1 MKVNLLTGMLM
12 FLFLIL
18 GGEKLYADGDAKK
31 DLPELTDK
39 SALTDRDKIDML
51 LNSCDEN
58 LYSDPQT
65 VRLQLPGILSYATRV
80 GYEKGIAD
88 ARQYYGILYQQDGEL
103 SQAMSSYEAA
113 LAIYEKIGDERGAAH
128 AHNNIGLIFHRKGQY
143 VKALQNYQAA
153 LNYYDTH
160 HIIHPLI
167 TTLTNIASAYITIG
181 LINEAEDYNKRALD
195 LAEKNGFKDKL
206 ATSLVN
212 MGVISS
218 KRHKLVN
225 AKQYYTRALSVYD
238 ELDNQRGVA
247 NCLLNIGVILQKQG
261 EMPKAFEHTLQAMSL
276 FKEMNDHSRISQC
289 INNIGVILEKVG
301 SYEKAINYYSAAL
314 KIVGDMGVSNE
325 VARIYKN
332 LSKAY
337 AGLEN
342 YKEAL
347 YYHEKYKSY
356 SDSVISLAKS
366 QQIAELQTKYE
377 TQKKEQLIELQQ
389 AKLERQKLLGNTL
402 LGLTISILLV
412 AGLIIY
418 AYVQKRLDNEKI
430 TQQNTE
436 IARQNEKLAMQK
448 NTLEELNQTK
458 DKLFSVIGHDLRGPI
473 ANMRSIF
480 DMVLEDEFT
489 DRKELFDVMKV
500 LRDKTCDT
508 HNLLENLLYWSR
520 SQQGRITPNQGV
532 VDLSELVEDSL
543 DLIKADAK
551 VKGIDMEI
559 KMEGAVLSY
568 CDADMINL
576 VLRNLLS
583 NAIKFTP
590 SGGRIILEIE
600 QNDQNIKVAVRDT
613 GVGIPKENIPKLFD
627 KETYFTTYGTNK
639 EKGSGLGLNLCREF
653 VEANSGNIAVD
664 SQQGKGSVFYFT
676 LPLAGS
682 RQLADKQFSD
692 V

>member
-18 GGEKLYADGDAKK
+18 GGEKLYADGDTKK

-103 SQAMSSYEAA
+103 SQAMSSYKAA

-128 AHNNIGLIFHRKGQY
+128 AHNNIGSIFHRKGKY

-153 LNYYDTH
+153 LNYYDSH

-167 TTLTNIASAYITIG
+167 TTLTNIAGAYITIG

-195 LAEKNGFKDKL
+195 LAEKNGFKDKM

-218 KRHKLVN
+218 KRHKLAN

-247 NCLLNIGVILQKQG
+247 NCMLNIGVILQKQG
-261 EMPKAFEHTLQAMSL
+261 EMPLAFEHTIQAMSL

-377 TQKKEQLIELQQ
+377 TQKKEQLIELQK

-412 AGLIIY
+412 AGLIVY
-418 AYVQKRLDNEKI
+418 AYLQKRLDNEKI
-430 TQQNTE
+430 TEQNTE
-436 IARQNEKLAMQK
+436 IARQNQMLAMQK

-551 VKGIDMEI
+551 AKGIDMEI

-613 GVGIPKENIPKLFD
+613 GVGIPEENIPKLFD

-682 RQLADKQFSD
+682 RQLSDKQFSD

>member
-18 GGEKLYADGDAKK
+18 GGEKLYADGDAKTN
-31 DLPELTDK
+31 LPELTDK
-39 SALTDRDKIDML
+39 STLTDRDKIDML
-51 LNSCDEN
+51 LNSCFEN
-58 LYSDPQT
+58 IYSDPQT

-88 ARQYYGILYQQDGEL
+88 ANGYYGVLYQQDGEL
-103 SQAMSSYEAA
+103 SQAMSFYQKA
-113 LAIYEKIGDERGAAH
+113 LGIYEKIGDERGAAH
-128 AHNNIGLIFHRKGQY
+128 AHNNVGSIYHRRGKY
-143 VKALQNYQAA
+143 VKALENYQVA
-153 LNYYDTH
+153 LNYYDSN

-181 LINEAEDYNKRALD
+181 LIDEAKEYNQRALN
-195 LAEKNGFKDKL
+195 LAEKNGFKGKL

-218 KRHKLVN
+218 NRHKLVE
-225 AKQYYTRALSVYD
+225 AKQYYTRALNVYK
-238 ELDNQRGVA
+238 ELDNQRGIA

-261 EMPKAFEHTLQAMSL
+261 DMPQAFEHALQAMSL
-276 FKEMNDHSRISQC
+276 YKEMNDHNRISQC
-289 INNIGVILEKVG
+289 VNNIGVILDKLG
-301 SYEKAINYYSAAL
+301 SYDKAISYYTAAL
-314 KIVGDMGVSNE
+314 KIIGDMGVNNE
-325 VARIYKN
+325 VARIYNN

-356 SDSVISLAKS
+356 SDSVLSLAKS

-430 TQQNTE
+430 TQQNVE
-436 IARQNEKLAMQK
+436 IARQNEMLGMQK
-448 NTLEELNQTK
+448 NILEELNQTK

-532 VDLSELVEDSL
+532 VDLTELVEESL

-551 VKGIDMEI
+551 VKGIDLEI
-559 KMEGAVLSY
+559 NMGEAVLSY

-590 SGGRIILEIE
+590 SGGRILLKIE
-600 QNDQNIKVAVRDT
+600 QSDKHIKVSVRDT
-613 GVGIPKENIPKLFD
+613 GIGVPKENLPKLFD
-627 KETYFTTYGTNK
+627 KSTYFTTYGTNK

-653 VEANSGNIAVD
+653 VEANNGSIAVD
-664 SQQGKGSVFYFT
+664 SQLGKGSEFYFT

-682 RQLADKQFSD
+682 RKTADKQLSD

>member
-18 GGEKLYADGDAKK
+18 GGEKLYADGDAKTN
-31 DLPELTDK
+31 LPELTDK
-39 SALTDRDKIDML
+39 STLTDRDKIDML
-51 LNSCDEN
+51 LNSCFEN
-58 LYSDPQT
+58 IYSDPQT

-88 ARQYYGILYQQDGEL
+88 ANGYYGVLYQQDGEL
-103 SQAMSSYEAA
+103 SQAMSFYQKA
-113 LAIYEKIGDERGAAH
+113 LVIYEKIGDERGAAH
-128 AHNNIGLIFHRKGQY
+128 AHNNVGSIYHRRGKY
-143 VKALQNYQAA
+143 VKALENYQVA
-153 LNYYDTH
+153 LNYYDSN

-181 LINEAEDYNKRALD
+181 LIDEAKEYNQRALN
-195 LAEKNGFKDKL
+195 LAEKNGFKGKL

-218 KRHKLVN
+218 NRHKLVE
-225 AKQYYTRALSVYD
+225 AKQYYTRALNVYK
-238 ELDNQRGVA
+238 ELDNQRGIA

-261 EMPKAFEHTLQAMSL
+261 DMPLAFEHALQAMSL
-276 FKEMNDHSRISQC
+276 YKEMNDHNRISQC
-289 INNIGVILEKVG
+289 VNNIGVILDKLG
-301 SYEKAINYYSAAL
+301 SYDKAISYYTAAL
-314 KIVGDMGVSNE
+314 KIIGDMGVNNE
-325 VARIYKN
+325 VARIYNN

-356 SDSVISLAKS
+356 SDSVLSLAKS

-430 TQQNTE
+430 TQQNVE
-436 IARQNEKLAMQK
+436 IARQNEMLGMQK
-448 NTLEELNQTK
+448 NILEELNQTK

-532 VDLSELVEDSL
+532 VDLTELVEESL

-551 VKGIDMEI
+551 VKGIDLEI
-559 KMEGAVLSY
+559 NMGEAVLSY

-590 SGGRIILEIE
+590 SGGRILLKIE
-600 QNDQNIKVAVRDT
+600 QSDKHIKVSVRDT
-613 GVGIPKENIPKLFD
+613 GIGVPKENLPKLFD
-627 KETYFTTYGTNK
+627 KSTYFTTYGTNK

-653 VEANSGNIAVD
+653 VEANNGSIAVD
-664 SQQGKGSVFYFT
+664 SQLGKGSEFYFT

-682 RQLADKQFSD
+682 RKLADRQLSD

>member
-18 GGEKLYADGDAKK
+18 GGEKLYADGDTKK

-103 SQAMSSYEAA
+103 SQAMSSYKAA

-128 AHNNIGLIFHRKGQY
+128 AHNNIGSIFHRKGKY

-153 LNYYDTH
+153 LNYYDSH

-167 TTLTNIASAYITIG
+167 TTLTNIAGAYITIG

-195 LAEKNGFKDKL
+195 LAEKNGFKDKM

-218 KRHKLVN
+218 KRHKLAN

-247 NCLLNIGVILQKQG
+247 NCMLNIGVILQKQG
-261 EMPKAFEHTLQAMSL
+261 EMPLAFEHTIQAMSL

-377 TQKKEQLIELQQ
+377 TQKKEQLIELQK

-412 AGLIIY
+412 AGLIVY
-418 AYVQKRLDNEKI
+418 AYLQKRLDNEKI

-436 IARQNEKLAMQK
+436 IARQNQMLAMQK

-551 VKGIDMEI
+551 AKGIDMEI

-613 GVGIPKENIPKLFD
+613 GVGIPEENIPKLFD

-639 EKGSGLGLNLCREF
+639 EKSSGLGLNLCREF

-682 RQLADKQFSD
+682 RQLSDKQFSD

>member
-1 MKVNLLTGMLM
+1 MWLK
-12 FLFLIL
+12 
-18 GGEKLYADGDAKK
+18 
-31 DLPELTDK
+31 
-39 SALTDRDKIDML
+39 
-51 LNSCDEN
+51 
-58 LYSDPQT
+58 
-65 VRLQLPGILSYATRV
+65 
-80 GYEKGIAD
+80 
-88 ARQYYGILYQQDGEL
+88 
-103 SQAMSSYEAA
+103 
-113 LAIYEKIGDERGAAH
+113 
-128 AHNNIGLIFHRKGQY
+128 
-143 VKALQNYQAA
+143 
-153 LNYYDTH
+153 
-160 HIIHPLI
+160 
-167 TTLTNIASAYITIG
+167 
-181 LINEAEDYNKRALD
+181 
-195 LAEKNGFKDKL
+195 KNGFKGKL

-218 KRHKLVN
+218 NRHKLVE
-225 AKQYYTRALSVYD
+225 AKQYYTRALNVYK
-238 ELDNQRGVA
+238 ELDNQRGIA

-261 EMPKAFEHTLQAMSL
+261 DMPLAFEHALQAMSL
-276 FKEMNDHSRISQC
+276 YKEMNDHNRISQC
-289 INNIGVILEKVG
+289 VNNIGVILDKLG
-301 SYEKAINYYSAAL
+301 SYDKAISYYTAAL
-314 KIVGDMGVSNE
+314 KIIGDMGVNNE
-325 VARIYKN
+325 VARIYNN

-356 SDSVISLAKS
+356 SDSVLSLAKS

-430 TQQNTE
+430 TQQNVE
-436 IARQNEKLAMQK
+436 IARQNEMLGMQK
-448 NTLEELNQTK
+448 NILEELNQTK

-532 VDLSELVEDSL
+532 VDLTELVEESL

-551 VKGIDMEI
+551 VKGIDLEI
-559 KMEGAVLSY
+559 NMGEAVLSY

-590 SGGRIILEIE
+590 SGGRILLKIE
-600 QNDQNIKVAVRDT
+600 QSDKHIKVSVRDT
-613 GVGIPKENIPKLFD
+613 GIGVPKENLPKLFD
-627 KETYFTTYGTNK
+627 KSTYFTTYGTNK

-653 VEANSGNIAVD
+653 VEANNGSIAVD
-664 SQQGKGSVFYFT
+664 SQLGKGSEFYFT

-682 RQLADKQFSD
+682 RKLADRQLSD

>member
-1 MKVNLLTGMLM
+1 MKVNQLTALVI
-12 FLFLIL
+12 FLFLIM
-18 GGEKLYADGDAKK
+18 GGQSLYAYIDTKR
-31 DLPELTDK
+31 DLPELKDK
-39 SALTDRDKIDML
+39 STLTDRDKIDML

-88 ARQYYGILYQQDGEL
+88 AKQYYGILYQQDGDLGLAL
-103 SQAMSSYEAA
+103 SFYQDA
-113 LAIYEKIGDERGAAH
+113 LTIYEKIGDERGAAH
-128 AHNNIGLIFHRKGQY
+128 AHNNIGSIYHRQGKY
-143 VKALQNYQAA
+143 VKALENYQDA
-153 LNYYDTH
+153 LNYYDTNQ
-160 HIIHPLI
+160 IIHPLI

-181 LINEAEDYNKRALD
+181 LINEAEDYNQRALD

-212 MGVISS
+212 MGVIAS
-218 KRHKLVN
+218 KRHKLIK
-225 AKQYYTRALSVYD
+225 AKEYYTRALNVFED
-238 ELDNQRGVA
+238 LDNQRGIA

-261 EMPKAFEHTLQAMSL
+261 DMPLAFEHTLDAMSIY
-276 FKEMNDHSRISQC
+276 KEMNDHNRISQC

-301 SYEKAINYYSAAL
+301 SYEKAINYYTAAL
-314 KIVGDMGVSNE
+314 KIIGDMGVNNE

-347 YYHEKYKSY
+347 LYQEKYKSY
-356 SDSVISLAKS
+356 SDSVLSLAKS

-377 TQKKEQLIELQQ
+377 TQKKEQLIELQS

-402 LGLTISILLV
+402 LGLTISILIV

-436 IARQNEKLAMQK
+436 IARQNELLGTQK
-448 NTLEELNQTK
+448 NALEELNQTK
-458 DKLFSVIGHDLRGPI
+458 DKLFAVIGHDLRGPI

-489 DRKELFDVMKV
+489 DKKELYEVMKV

-551 VKGIDMEI
+551 VKGIDLEV
-559 KMEGAVLSY
+559 KMEEPVLSY

-600 QNDQNIKVAVRDT
+600 QRDKHIRVAVRDT
-613 GVGIPKENIPKLFD
+613 GVGIPEENIPKLFD
-627 KETYFTTYGTNK
+627 KTTYFTTYGTNK

-653 VEANSGNIAVD
+653 VEANNGSISVE
-664 SQQGKGSVFYFT
+664 SKKGRGSEFYFT

-682 RQLADKQFSD
+682 RQLADKQLSD

>member
-1 MKVNLLTGMLM
+1 MKVNLLTGLYL
-12 FLFLIL
+12 FLFLIM
-18 GGEKLYADGDAKK
+18 GGQALYAVGDTKK
-31 DLPELTDK
+31 DLPELTDN
-39 SALTDRDKIDML
+39 STLTDRDKIDML

-58 LYSDPQT
+58 IFSDPQT

-88 ARQYYGILYQQDGEL
+88 ANGYYGVLYQQDGEL
-103 SQAMSSYEAA
+103 SQAMSFYQKA
-113 LAIYEKIGDERGAAH
+113 LVIYEKIGDERGAAH
-128 AHNNIGLIFHRKGQY
+128 AHNNIGSIYHRQGKY
-143 VKALQNYQAA
+143 VRALENYQAA
-153 LNYYDTH
+153 LDYYDTH
-160 HIIHPLI
+160 QVIHPLI

-181 LINEAEDYNKRALD
+181 LINEAEDYNQRALE
-195 LAEKNGFKDKL
+195 LAEKNGFKDKE

-212 MGVISS
+212 MGVIAS
-218 KRHKLVN
+218 KRHRLVD
-225 AKQYYTRALSVYD
+225 AKQYYTRALEVY
-238 ELDNQRGVA
+238 EYMDNQRGIA
-247 NCLLNIGVILQKQG
+247 NCMLNIGVILQKQG
-261 EMPKAFEHTLQAMSL
+261 DMPLAFKHTLQAMSL
-276 FKEMNDHSRISQC
+276 YKEMNDHSRISQC
-289 INNIGVILEKVG
+289 VNNIGVILEKVG
-301 SYEKAINYYSAAL
+301 SYEKAINYYTAAL
-314 KIVGDMGVSNE
+314 KIIGDMGVNNE

-337 AGLEN
+337 AGLED

-347 YYHEKYKSY
+347 YYQEQFKDY

-377 TQKKEQLIELQQ
+377 TQKKEQLIELQK

-436 IARQNEKLAMQK
+436 IARQNELLANQK
-448 NTLEELNQTK
+448 NILEELNQTK

-532 VDLSELVEDSL
+532 VDLSELVEDSF

-551 VKGIDMEI
+551 VKGIDLEI
-559 KMEGAVLSY
+559 KMEGPVLSF

-590 SGGRIILEIE
+590 SGGLIILEIE
-600 QNDQNIKVAVRDT
+600 QNDKQIKVAVRDT

-627 KETYFTTYGTNK
+627 KSTYFTTYGTNK

-653 VEANSGNIAVD
+653 VEANNGSISVD
-664 SQQGKGSVFYFT
+664 SQQGRGSVFYFT

>member
-1 MKVNLLTGMLM
+1 MKVNRATGLYF
-12 FLFLIL
+12 FLFLMMGWQML
-18 GGEKLYADGDAKK
+18 FANGKVKN
-31 DLPELTDK
+31 DLPGQTDN
-39 SALTDRDKIDML
+39 STLTDRDKIDML
-51 LNSCDEN
+51 LNSCEEN
-58 LYSDPQT
+58 IFSDPQT
-65 VRLQLPGILSYATRV
+65 VRLQLRGILSYATRV

-88 ARQYYGILYQQDGEL
+88 AKQYYGILSQQDGDL
-103 SQAMSSYEAA
+103 NQAMSLYQEA
-113 LAIYEKIGDERGAAH
+113 LVIYERIDDERGAAH
-128 AHNNIGLIFHRKGQY
+128 AHNNIGGIYHRQGKY
-143 VKALQNYQAA
+143 VKALQNYQVS
-153 LNYYDTH
+153 LNYYDSN

-167 TTLTNIASAYITIG
+167 TTLTNIASTYITIG
-181 LINEAEDYNKRALD
+181 LIDNAKEYNQRALD
-195 LAEKNGFKDKL
+195 LAKKNGFKDKL
-206 ATSLVN
+206 AASLVN

-218 KRHKLVN
+218 NRHKLVD
-225 AKQYYTRALSVYD
+225 AKQYYTKALNVYK
-238 ELDNQRGVA
+238 ELDNQRGIA
-247 NCLLNIGVILQKQG
+247 NCLMNIGVILQKQG
-261 EMPKAFEHTLQAMSL
+261 EMPLAFEHALQAMAL
-276 FKEMNDHSRISQC
+276 YKEMNDHSRISQC
-289 INNIGVILEKVG
+289 VNNIGVILDKTG
-301 SYEKAINYYSAAL
+301 SYEKAISFYAAAL
-314 KIVGDMGVSNE
+314 NIIGDMGVNNE

-342 YKEAL
+342 YKKAF
-347 YYHEKYKSY
+347 YYHEKYKAY
-356 SDSVISLAKS
+356 SDSVLNLAKS

-389 AKLERQKLLGNTL
+389 AKLEREKFLGNTL

-412 AGLIIY
+412 AALIIY

-430 TQQNTE
+430 TQQNTA
-436 IARQNEKLAMQK
+436 IARQNEMLEMQK

-532 VDLSELVEDSL
+532 VDLTGLVEESL

-551 VKGIDMEI
+551 VKGIDLEI
-559 KMEGAVLSY
+559 NMGEAVLSY
-568 CDADMINL
+568 CDADMIAL

-590 SGGRIILEIE
+590 SGGRIVLKIE
-600 QNDQNIKVAVRDT
+600 QGNKHIKVSVSDT
-613 GVGIPKENIPKLFD
+613 GIGIPKENIPRLFD
-627 KETYFTTYGTNK
+627 KSTYFTTYGTNN
-639 EKGSGLGLNLCREF
+639 EKGSGLGLNLCSEF
-653 VEANSGNIAVD
+653 VGANNGSIWVD
-664 SQQGKGSVFYFT
+664 SQLGKGSEFYFT

-682 RQLADKQFSD
+682 RQLADKQLSGA
-692 V
+692 